1 MQQIILSSSRTL
13 ILRIEDNKKHAL
25 TSQWNACRQIKLAP
39 WNIDSGRHE
48 VMAVRVDVVSHF
60 EATNFD
66 MTPEFYDADVLSHL
80 AGHYGYYACYG
91 YDDCYRGYST
101 RCH

>member
-1 MQQIILSSSRTL
+1 
-13 ILRIEDNKKHAL
+13 
-25 TSQWNACRQIKLAP
+25 
-39 WNIDSGRHE
+39 
-48 VMAVRVDVVSHF
+48 MAVRVDAVSHF